1 MCFLIGKEGEYSL
14 PSVSTQPLGELT
26 EDSGWVKSVPFRQL
40 PGAGTASHQSQGA
53 APGAAHSTRV
63 RRTLSFLPRCL
74 LYCDYVD
81 WPRGK

>member
-1 MCFLIGKEGEYSL
+1 MCFLTGKEGEYSL
-14 PSVSTQPLGELT
+14 PSVSSQPLGELT
-26 EDSGWVKSVPFRQL
+26 EDSGGVKCVPFRQL

-53 APGAAHSTRV
+53 APEAAHSARV
-63 RRTLSFLPRCL
+63 RQTVSFLLRCL